1 MTEAGEPCSENW
13 GSKAL
18 QSVGKVSPG
27 TTLKV
32 SVNVNYCL
40 LSL

>member
-18 QSVGKVSPG
+18 ESVGKVSPG

-32 SVNVNYCL
+32 KAKSKVLFIVF
-40 LSL
+40 